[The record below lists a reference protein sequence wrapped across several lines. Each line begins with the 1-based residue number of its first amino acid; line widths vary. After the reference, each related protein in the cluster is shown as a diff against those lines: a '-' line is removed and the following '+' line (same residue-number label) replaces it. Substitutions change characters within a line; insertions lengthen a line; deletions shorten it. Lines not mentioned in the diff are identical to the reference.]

1 MSTENYG
8 TSSCSP
14 QERAAEIQGKGP
26 RDVLVDSGQ
35 QRGATSPTRSH
46 EGTGGSYPVVARPT
60 HKAIDGLRS
69 KREPERASD
78 EESVGCMENVSSDGR
93 RNALTQPQEPML
105 TLSCLF
111 REVVSGEV
119 VDSDAC
125 RTVNDQSSCSDY
137 TEFGGQATEALL
149 SSVFTKGR
157 EMMIDGTEDEDIGLE
172 DWLDVTH
179 AMLDT
184 GGLGLDFE

>member
-35 QRGATSPTRSH
+35 QRGAPSPTRSH

-93 RNALTQPQEPML
+93 RNALTQPQESML

-125 RTVNDQSSCSDY
+125 RTVNDQSSCCLLYTSD
-137 TEFGGQATEALL
+137 AA
-149 SSVFTKGR
+149 
-157 EMMIDGTEDEDIGLE
+157 DE
-172 DWLDVTH
+172 
-179 AMLDT
+179 
-184 GGLGLDFE
+184 